1 MTLKEKVTKSI
12 DSIRPTLQTD
22 GGDVELVDIKGNK
35 VYYRVTGNCSNCP
48 SAQIYLKRGL
58 AVTIR
63 RDVPEVEAVYEVMK
77 DGSIPGERSEQSKA
91 RDPWS
96 YQKRIEGVKLTLA
109 VASGKGGVGKSTVAV
124 NLALA
129 LQKQGLKVG
138 LLDADLYGPSVPTML
153 NVFKIKQSPT
163 DTFFKPANAYGL
175 TVMSMGFLVADDS
188 AMIWRG
194 PMITKTLDQFISNV
208 NWGKLDCMV
217 IDLPPGTGDTQISIA
232 QRLPIDG
239 SIIVT
244 TPSDV
249 ALIDARRGLRMFQ
262 KLSVPVIGI
271 AENMSYFLCP
281 HCNERTDIFSAGG
294 GKEVATALG
303 TNLLAE
309 IPLDGKIRSAG
320 DEGKPVVEADPNS
333 PQAKHFRKLAEGTWH
348 ILTKL
353 VPNWDKNACHSID
366 PAPITPSSQ
375 LGVVD

>member
-1 MTLKEKVTKSI
+1 VTLKDKVLKSI
-12 DSIRPTLQTD
+12 NSIRPTLQID
-22 GGDVELVDIKGNK
+22 CGDVELVDIKENK
-35 VYYRVTGNCSNCP
+35 VYYRLRGNCINCP

-58 AVTIR
+58 TVTIR
-63 RDVPEVEAVYEVMK
+63 RDVPEVEAVHEVLP
-77 DGSIPGERSEQSKA
+77 DGSIPDERSDKAKSK
-91 RDPWS
+91 DPWS

-124 NLALA
+124 NIALA

-138 LLDADLYGPSVPTML
+138 LLDADLYGPSIPTML

-163 DTFFKPANAYGL
+163 DTFFKPADAYGL
-175 TVMSMGFLVADDS
+175 TVMSIGFFVEDDS
-188 AMIWRG
+188 ALIWRG

-208 NWGKLDCMV
+208 DWGELDCMV

-239 SIIVT
+239 SLIVT

-262 KLSVPVIGI
+262 KLSIPVAGI
-271 AENMSYFLCP
+271 VENMSYFLCP

-294 GKEVATALG
+294 GKDVAMKLG
-303 TNLLAE
+303 TKLLGE
-309 IPLDGKIRSAG
+309 IPLDSKIRSTG
-320 DEGKPVVEADPNS
+320 DEGKPVVESDPNS
-333 PQAKHFRKLAEGTWH
+333 PQAKHFRKIAEQTWD
-348 ILTKL
+348 ILTGL

-375 LGVVD
+375 LGVLE

>member
-1 MTLKEKVTKSI
+1 VTLKDKVVKSI
-12 DSIRPTLQTD
+12 NSIKPTLRAD
-22 GGDVELVDIKGNK
+22 DGDVELVDIKENK
-35 VYYRVTGNCSNCP
+35 VYYRLTGNCSNCP

-58 AVTIR
+58 TVTIR

-77 DGSIPGERSEQSKA
+77 DGSIPDERSDKA
-91 RDPWS
+91 KAKDPWA
-96 YQKRIEGVKLTLA
+96 YQRRIEGVKLTLA

-129 LQKQGLKVG
+129 LKKQGLKVG
-138 LLDADLYGPSVPTML
+138 LLDADLYGPSIPTML

-163 DTFFKPANAYGL
+163 DTFFKPADAYGL
-175 TVMSMGFLVADDS
+175 TVMSMGFLVEDDS

-194 PMITKTLDQFISNV
+194 PMISKTLDQFITNV
-208 NWGKLDCMV
+208 NWGELDCMV

-262 KLSVPVIGI
+262 KLSVPVLGI
-271 AENMSYFLCP
+271 VENMSYFICP

-294 GKEVATALG
+294 GKEVAMKLR
-303 TNLLAE
+303 TNLLGE
-309 IPLDGKIRSAG
+309 IPLDSKIRSTG
-320 DEGKPVVEADPNS
+320 DEGKPVVESDPNS
-333 PQAKHFRKLAEGTWH
+333 PQAKHFRKMAEATWE
-348 ILTKL
+348 LLKKQ
-353 VPNWDKNACHSID
+353 VPNWDKIACHSID
-366 PAPITPSSQ
+366 PAPITASSQ
-375 LGVVD
+375 LGAVE